1 MDSSPHHHHHHHHGP
16 GPGPS
21 HSVSVIFP
29 VLHASRTAGE
39 LLACVETADHCLRA
53 ELAQYESLLESSA
66 DAPLALKEQMRV
78 IVSIESYLDE
88 CYRWLD
94 RTGLRTLY
102 EFRDWEMSFPF
113 MAPDAGSLGSDHLNP
128 AES

>member
-1 MDSSPHHHHHHHHGP
+1 MESSAHRHHGLA
-16 GPGPS
+16 PS
-21 HSVSVIFP
+21 HAFSVIFP

-39 LLACVETADHCLRA
+39 LLACAETADQCLRA
-53 ELAQYESLLESSA
+53 ELAQYESLLESGA
-66 DAPLALKEQMRV
+66 DAPSVLQEQMRL

-94 RTGLRTLY
+94 RTGLRTLL

-113 MAPDAGSLGSDHLNP
+113 TTPVRAPEDCGSSSP
-128 AES
+128 AED